1 MYGSAND
8 PMTANDPDQKT
19 RNSMD
24 LHIRGRLKNLCV
36 SIYIYIYIYI
46 YIHTYIHTYIYIYTY
61 IHTYICIYIYIYIYI
76 YMYIYIYT
84 NESRKTGKKVRED
97 TKIGRIR

>member
-46 YIHTYIHTYIYIYTY
+46 YIHTYIHIYIYIYIYTY
-61 IHTYICIYIYIYIYI
+61 IHMYIYIYIYIYI
-76 YMYIYIYT
+76 CIYIYIQT
-84 NESRKTGKKVRED
+84 SREKRARKLERTPK
-97 TKIGRIR
+97 

>member
-24 LHIRGRLKNLCV
+24 LHIRGRLKNLGVC
-36 SIYIYIYIYI
+36 IYIYIYID
-46 YIHTYIHTYIYIYTY
+46 TYIHIYIYIYIYTY
-61 IHTYICIYIYIYIYI
+61 IHTYIHIYIYIYIQA
-76 YMYIYIYT
+76 
-84 NESRKTGKKVRED
+84 SREKRARKLERTPK
-97 TKIGRIR
+97 

>member
-46 YIHTYIHTYIYIYTY
+46 HTYIHIYIYIYTY

-76 YMYIYIYT
+76 CIYIYIYIYIQT
-84 NESRKTGKKVRED
+84 SREKRARKLERTPK
-97 TKIGRIR
+97 

>member
-36 SIYIYIYIYI
+36 SIYIYIYIYTYI
-46 YIHTYIHTYIYIYTY
+46 YIYIYVCIYIYIHTYIYIYIY
-61 IHTYICIYIYIYIYI
+61 VYIYIYIYI
-76 YMYIYIYT
+76 LTHKFFNLPLICKSMLFL
-84 NESRKTGKKVRED
+84 VF
-97 TKIGRIR
+97 